1 MSPPL
6 SPTDT
11 QVNAVGTTLTRLSL
25 DRDSIRWYQKHDKDC
40 RALVHNLKHKKW
52 PKFCSPVLKRQD
64 ISKFVLHDGILF
76 FSEYPGASLK
86 VVWPRAKR
94 YEILYQYHDPS
105 HHGHCGYEKLFE
117 KVSRDVWYMGL
128 RRDCENYVASCER
141 CSEKKGDRGP
151 PAPPLLPQDPCG
163 PGEVLVIDIVHMPSS
178 RVTGKTLVLTCVDKF
193 TGFLSHYPLV
203 SGSADHVVDALT
215 TQFLTFGPPQ
225 RIETDAGTNFTSH
238 KMAEFCK
245 FWGVDIRSAVGF
257 HHEAIGKIERRHR
270 DIKRR
275 LRALT
280 SDYGAD
286 WESHLP
292 AIVFSLN
299 NEVCSSHGF
308 TPHFLYF
315 MRHTNTPVS
324 HLTAKPLPK
333 YSDDFVHEKMRL
345 LASTMRT
352 AHERLRET
360 QAGMKRAYDL
370 RHRAREPAIR
380 PGDQVR
386 LRNFES
392 QTGVSKKMV
401 APWSPVYIV
410 VKRLSRRHV
419 ECLDTRT
426 GKVRRTHIKYLKP
439 VVVRD
444 V

>member
-1 MSPPL
+1 M
-6 SPTDT
+6 
-11 QVNAVGTTLTRLSL
+11 
-25 DRDSIRWYQKHDKDC
+25 
-40 RALVHNLKHKKW
+40 
-52 PKFCSPVLKRQD
+52 
-64 ISKFVLHDGILF
+64 
-76 FSEYPGASLK
+76 
-86 VVWPRAKR
+86 
-94 YEILYQYHDPS
+94 
-105 HHGHCGYEKLFE
+105 
-117 KVSRDVWYMGL
+117 
-128 RRDCENYVASCER
+128 
-141 CSEKKGDRGP
+141 
-151 PAPPLLPQDPCG
+151 
-163 PGEVLVIDIVHMPSS
+163 
-178 RVTGKTLVLTCVDKF
+178 
-193 TGFLSHYPLV
+193 
-203 SGSADHVVDALT
+203 
-215 TQFLTFGPPQ
+215 
-225 RIETDAGTNFTSH
+225 
-238 KMAEFCK
+238 
-245 FWGVDIRSAVGF
+245 GF

-280 SDYGAD
+280 GDYGAD

-392 QTGVSKKMV
+392 QTGVSKKMM